1 MIPTLKQRFIR
12 YMVAQY
18 KQLTEKEIDQKIES
32 AIDRVADNTEYSKDV
47 LTEVKEQMLEEG
59 YAKARILAHLNI
71 IDIAE
76 RT

>member
-32 AIDRVADNTEYSKDV
+32 AIERVADNTEYSKDV

>member
-1 MIPTLKQRFIR
+1 
-12 YMVAQY
+12 MVAQY